1 MNRMAPKVGD
11 VMLATRPHGRDDETD
26 RVRVSRVGR
35 LYVTTLPEDRIPGP
49 NGRWYERR
57 FALRD
62 GQESLRGGYMGGALY
77 TEQEWEDRTEAQHLR
92 QVLNRTHDT
101 RVTGR
106 ASLAQLRAILAIL
119 EGPR

>member
-1 MNRMAPKVGD
+1 MNRLAPKVGD
-11 VMLATRPHGRDDETD
+11 VMLATRPYGRDYETD

-49 NGRWYERR
+49 NDRWYERR
-57 FALRD
+57 FALWD
-62 GQESLRGGYMGGALY
+62 GQESLRGWYMGGALY
-77 TEQEWEDRTEAQHLR
+77 TEQEWEARTAAQYLR
-92 QVLNRTHDT
+92 LVLNRTHDT
-101 RVTGR
+101 HVTGR

>member
-11 VMLATRPHGRDDETD
+11 VMLATRTD

-49 NGRWYERR
+49 NDRWYERR

-106 ASLAQLRAILAIL
+106 ASLAQLRAIRAIL